1 MANRES
7 SLMDL
12 DQATSGMT
20 LSEPILDAHN
30 SVLLPGG
37 TVLTDAAI
45 ASLRRRGIQ
54 KIAVAGTTEPLDA
67 ELQAARELM
76 QARLAALF
84 RRGGEQ
90 QPTHSLFAYLSRYR
104 LG

>member
-1 MANRES
+1 MTNREG

-54 KIAVAGTTEPLDA
+54 HIAVAGAEPLDA
-67 ELQAARELM
+67 ELQAARELT

-90 QPTHSLFAYLSRYR
+90 EPTHFLFAYLSRYR